1 MFLAK
6 NALLIHW
13 PIGLGNL
20 LLNLKMRWLEKLKTF
35 NPWSL
40 IGALSFGIAIFLSI
54 TKGFNS
60 ERVFIGILG
69 LALLFNLFD
78 RK

>member
-1 MFLAK
+1 MK
-6 NALLIHW
+6 
-13 PIGLGNL
+13 
-20 LLNLKMRWLEKLKTF
+20 WLEKLKRLNT
-35 NPWSL
+35 WSL
-40 IGALSFGIAIFLSI
+40 IGVLSVVIAIFLSI

>member
-1 MFLAK
+1 MR
-6 NALLIHW
+6 LIEE
-13 PIGLGNL
+13 LRRL
-20 LLNLKMRWLEKLKTF
+20 

-40 IGALSFGIAIFLSI
+40 IGALSVGIAIFLSI

-60 ERVFIGILG
+60 ERVFIGILC

>member
-1 MFLAK
+1 MK
-6 NALLIHW
+6 
-13 PIGLGNL
+13 
-20 LLNLKMRWLEKLKTF
+20 WLEKLKAL

-40 IGALSFGIAIFLSI
+40 IGVLSVGIAIVLSI
-54 TKGFNS
+54 TKGLNS

-78 RK
+78 

>member
-1 MFLAK
+1 
-6 NALLIHW
+6 
-13 PIGLGNL
+13 
-20 LLNLKMRWLEKLKTF
+20 MRWLEKLREL

-40 IGALSFGIAIFLSI
+40 IGLLSLGIAIMLSI
-54 TKGFNS
+54 TKGLNS

-78 RK
+78 

>member
-1 MFLAK
+1 
-6 NALLIHW
+6 
-13 PIGLGNL
+13 
-20 LLNLKMRWLEKLKTF
+20 MRWLEKLKTF

-40 IGALSFGIAIFLSI
+40 IGLLSVGIAIFLS
-54 TKGFNS
+54 TTNGFNS

-78 RK
+78 KE

>member
-1 MFLAK
+1 MDFLICLVK
-6 NALLIHW
+6 
-13 PIGLGNL
+13 L
-20 LLNLKMRWLEKLKTF
+20 LLNSKMRWLEKLKTL

-40 IGALSFGIAIFLSI
+40 IGALSMGIAIFLSI
-54 TKGFNS
+54 TKGLDS

-78 RK
+78 

>member
-1 MFLAK
+1 
-6 NALLIHW
+6 
-13 PIGLGNL
+13 
-20 LLNLKMRWLEKLKTF
+20 MRWIKELRGL

-40 IGALSFGIAIFLSI
+40 IGALSVGIAIFLSI

>member
-1 MFLAK
+1 
-6 NALLIHW
+6 
-13 PIGLGNL
+13 
-20 LLNLKMRWLEKLKTF
+20 MRWLEKLKTL

-40 IGALSFGIAIFLSI
+40 IGALSVGIVIFLSI

>member
-1 MFLAK
+1 MK
-6 NALLIHW
+6 
-13 PIGLGNL
+13 
-20 LLNLKMRWLEKLKTF
+20 WLEKLKRL

-40 IGALSFGIAIFLSI
+40 IGALSFGIAIFLSF

-69 LALLFNLFD
+69 LAILFDLFD

>member
-1 MFLAK
+1 
-6 NALLIHW
+6 
-13 PIGLGNL
+13 
-20 LLNLKMRWLEKLKTF
+20 MRWLEELRGL

-40 IGALSFGIAIFLSI
+40 IEVLATGIAIFLSI